1 MLQFSVVFKLILGG
15 SSFLHHTLQ
24 LAGTLVKPSANRR
37 QNLNYSWLGLSRFSA
52 FGAGTNTHFV
62 LLLASFEQHSSIGWN
77 TRETLSANRRQN
89 FNYLWLGPSRFP
101 ALGAGYKYSLSAS
114 IGSFWNFLLY
124 WLATVMTLV
133 LVLKNSYEKRSK
145 ISEGS
150 TDWNARTMSWHS
162 SQRCKFTL
170 KAHART
176 PQTKNEWNSK
186 ACAYTK
192 TDDY

>member
-1 MLQFSVVFKLILGG
+1 MAVAFSTTLFNWLEHSWNPLSQSEAKLKLFVTW
-15 SSFLHHTLQ
+15 SLTFFR
-24 LAGTLVKPSANRR
+24 VWRR
-37 QNLNYSWLGLSRFSA
+37 YKYSLC
-52 FGAGTNTHFV
+52 
-62 LLLASFEQHSSIGWN
+62 ASFEQHSSIGWN

-124 WLATVMTLV
+124 RLATVMTLV

-176 PQTKNEWNSK
+176 PQTKNAWNSK
-186 ACAYTK
+186 ACAYAK

>member
-15 SSFLHHTLQ
+15 SSFLHH
-24 LAGTLVKPSANRR
+24 
-37 QNLNYSWLGLSRFSA
+37 
-52 FGAGTNTHFV
+52 
-62 LLLASFEQHSSIGWN
+62 SSIGWN

-89 FNYLWLGPSRFP
+89 LNYSWLGPSRFP
-101 ALGAGYKYSLSAS
+101 ALDAGTNTHFVLLLATFEQHSSIGWNTRETFSANRRQNLNYSWLGPSRFPALSAGYKYSLCAF

-176 PQTKNEWNSK
+176 PQTKNTWDSN
-186 ACAYTK
+186 ACAYAK